1 MIILD
6 AGHGWHNGRGDPGAI
21 GPTGLKESDV
31 TLLVATRMA
40 GRLQEAGHQVLLTRP
55 GRGFVSLSD
64 RIRTAN
70 AAGADALVSIHC
82 NAAHGSE
89 VGGSETLYYPGSVQG
104 ERLAREL
111 QWWLVHMGGLR
122 DRGLKP
128 RGDLAVLR
136 NTKMPAVLVELA
148 FISNPVEE
156 RLLAHPGWLSG
167 VARGLADAIDLWWKR
182 RDDNTP
188 EPPNAH
194 AN

>member
-31 TLLVATRMA
+31 TLLVVTAMA
-40 GRLQEAGHQVLLTRP
+40 ARLEELGHLVRLTRE
-55 GRGFVSLSD
+55 GLCFVPLAE
-64 RIRTAN
+64 RAKIAN
-70 AAGADALVSIHC
+70 IARADALVSIHC